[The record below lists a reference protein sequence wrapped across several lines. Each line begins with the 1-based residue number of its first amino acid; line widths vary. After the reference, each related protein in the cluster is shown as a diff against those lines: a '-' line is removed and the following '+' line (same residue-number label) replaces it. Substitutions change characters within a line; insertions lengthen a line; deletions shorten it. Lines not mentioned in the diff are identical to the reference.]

1 MKFARTLLTFIIG
14 AAAGVSVGYLTAPRK
29 GTKTRRRLA
38 NEFDDRREALEDAAF
53 DKLDEAKRILAKTV
67 DKQAA
72 NGKEV
77 VEKLKNSVS
86 A

>member
-38 NEFDDRREALEDAAF
+38 NELEDRREAIEDAAY
-53 DKLDEAKRILAKTV
+53 DKLDEAKRILSKTM
-67 DKQAA
+67 DKQAE
-72 NGKEV
+72 NGKGV
-77 VEKLKNSVS
+77 VEKLKNAVN